1 MKSNLRNRQTYR
13 NYSLAKGPM
22 LVLPHYYNLTLCQ
35 ITDAHVKLEYSLQ
48 CLYNL
53 VLQHYEK
60 HGELNK

>member
-1 MKSNLRNRQTYR
+1 
-13 NYSLAKGPM
+13 M
-22 LVLPHYYNLTLCQ
+22 LVLPHYYNLKLCQ